1 MTVVSKTCGTC
12 SSYAEVCCDYGV
24 CERDL
29 RLAARTLVTGDDPC
43 WMDAMRVLSWASN
56 NLVDAQDDA
65 CGRWECFVW
74 ECSWAPSRPSRPRR
88 PTRRR
93 R

>member
-29 RLAARTLVTGDDPC
+29 RLVIMGNMMLMLP
-43 WMDAMRVLSWASN
+43 
-56 NLVDAQDDA
+56 
-65 CGRWECFVW
+65 
-74 ECSWAPSRPSRPRR
+74 
-88 PTRRR
+88 
-93 R
+93 

>member
-12 SSYAEVCCDYGV
+12 ASYAEVCCDYGV

-43 WMDAMRVLSWASN
+43 WMDAMRVLSWASDN
-56 NLVDAQDDA
+56 IKDAQDDA
-65 CGRWECFVW
+65 CGRWEGCEW
-74 ECSWAPSRPSRPRR
+74 E
-88 PTRRR
+88 
-93 R
+93 